1 MKAIWVEKGK
11 LKLVKLPKPRPKKG
25 EVLIRVLYAGI
36 CNTDLEIVRGYM
48 DFQGILGH
56 EFIGIVEKGSSK
68 WLGKRVVGEINLACG
83 RCEYCQKGLSRHCPH
98 REVLGILKK
107 PGAFAEY
114 LTLPE
119 KNLHLVPDSI
129 SDLEAVFI
137 EPLSASLRILDQL
150 KIKKQ
155 DKVLILGDGKLAQ
168 LIARVL
174 ALKTKELLVAGRHQ
188 EKLALLSRLGIKT
201 ILAEELSKFTP
212 EHSIELIIE
221 ATGNPEGLKTA
232 LKFIAPLGTI
242 VLKSTYAK
250 EPQIDLSQVVVNELK
265 ILGSRCGDFSQAIPL
280 LEKNK
285 VPVKDL
291 ISGIYPLEAYQR
303 AFKKARER
311 KSLKVILKCQS

>member
-1 MKAIWVEKGK
+1 MKAIWCEKGK
-11 LKLVKLPKPRPKKG
+11 LKLVELPRPRRKKG
-25 EVLIRVLYAGI
+25 EALIRVLYAGI

-48 DFQGILGH
+48 NFQGILGH
-56 EFIGIVEKGSSK
+56 EFVGIVEKGSPQ
-68 WLGKRVVGEINLACG
+68 WQGKRVVGEINLACG

-155 DKVLILGDGKLAQ
+155 EKVLILGDGKLAQ
-168 LIARVL
+168 LIARL
-174 ALKTKELLVAGRHQ
+174 LRLKTKNLLVAGRHQ
-188 EKLALLSRLGIKT
+188 EKLALLSRLGIPT
-201 ILAEELSKFTP
+201 ILEKELVNLPGQSF
-212 EHSIELIIE
+212 ELVIE
-221 ATGNPEGLKTA
+221 ASGNPAGLKTA
-232 LKFIAPLGTI
+232 LELCKPLGNI

-250 EPQIDLSQVVVNELK
+250 KPKIDLSLAVVNEIK
-265 ILGSRCGDFSQAIPL
+265 IIGSRCGDFARAIPL
-280 LEKNK
+280 LEKK
-285 VPVKDL
+285 KIPVKDL

-303 AFKKARER
+303 AFKKAWER

>member
-56 EFIGIVEKGSSK
+56 EFIGIVKKGSPQ
-68 WLGKRVVGEINLACG
+68 WQGKRVVGEINLACG

-150 KIKKQ
+150 KIKNQ
-155 DKVLILGDGKLAQ
+155 EKVLILGDGKLAQ
-168 LIARVL
+168 LIARL
-174 ALKTKELLVAGRHQ
+174 LRLKTKNLLVAGRHQ
-188 EKLALLSRLGIKT
+188 EKLALLSRLGIPT
-201 ILAEELSKFTP
+201 ILEKELSNLPRQSF
-212 EHSIELIIE
+212 ELVIE
-221 ATGNPEGLKTA
+221 ATGNPAGLKTA
-232 LKFIAPLGTI
+232 LELCKPLGII

-250 EPQIDLSQVVVNELK
+250 KPKIDLSLAVVNEIK
-265 ILGSRCGDFSQAIPL
+265 IIGSRCGDFAQAIPL
-280 LEKNK
+280 LEKK
-285 VPVKDL
+285 KIPVKDL

>member
-1 MKAIWVEKGK
+1 MKAIWCEKGK
-11 LKLVKLPKPRPKKG
+11 LKLVELPRPRRKKG
-25 EVLIRVLYAGI
+25 EALIRVLYAGI

-48 DFQGILGH
+48 NFQGILGH
-56 EFIGIVEKGSSK
+56 EFVGTVEKGSFQ
-68 WLGKRVVGEINLACG
+68 WQGKRVVGEINLACG

-155 DKVLILGDGKLAQ
+155 EKVLILGDGKLAQ
-168 LIARVL
+168 LIARL
-174 ALKTKELLVAGRHQ
+174 LRLKTKNLLVAGRHQ
-188 EKLALLSRLGIKT
+188 EKLALLSRLGIPT
-201 ILAEELSKFTP
+201 ILEKELVNLPGQSF
-212 EHSIELIIE
+212 ELVIE
-221 ATGNPEGLKTA
+221 ASGNPAGLKTA
-232 LKFIAPLGTI
+232 LELCKPLGNI

-250 EPQIDLSQVVVNELK
+250 KPKIDLSLAVVNEIK
-265 ILGSRCGDFSQAIPL
+265 IIGSRCGDFARAIPL
-280 LEKNK
+280 LEKK
-285 VPVKDL
+285 KIPVKDL

-303 AFKKARER
+303 AFKKAWER

>member
-56 EFIGIVEKGSSK
+56 EFIGIVEKGSPQ
-68 WLGKRVVGEINLACG
+68 WQGKRVAGEINLACG

-155 DKVLILGDGKLAQ
+155 EKVLILGDGKLAQ
-168 LIARVL
+168 LIARL
-174 ALKTKELLVAGRHQ
+174 LRLKTKNLLVAGKHQ
-188 EKLALLSRLGIKT
+188 EKLTLLSRLGIPT
-201 ILAEELSKFTP
+201 ILEKELVNLPGQSF
-212 EHSIELIIE
+212 ELVIE
-221 ATGNPEGLKTA
+221 ASGNPAGLKTA
-232 LKFIAPLGTI
+232 LELCKPLGNI

-250 EPQIDLSQVVVNELK
+250 KPKIDLSLAVVNEIK
-265 ILGSRCGDFSQAIPL
+265 IIGSRCGDFVRAIPL
-280 LEKNK
+280 LEKK
-285 VPVKDL
+285 KISVKDL

-303 AFKKARER
+303 AFKKAWER